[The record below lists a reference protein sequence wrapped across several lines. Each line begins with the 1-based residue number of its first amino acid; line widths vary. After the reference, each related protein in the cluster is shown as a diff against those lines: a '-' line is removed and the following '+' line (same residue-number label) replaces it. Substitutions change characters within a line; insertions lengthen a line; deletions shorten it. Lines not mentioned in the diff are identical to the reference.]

1 MDASV
6 MLSDVED
13 EIMSV
18 VPEYMQIRQKI
29 HSVMEV

>member
-13 EIMSV
+13 EIISV
-18 VPEYMQIRQKI
+18 VPEYMQIRQKT

>member
-13 EIMSV
+13 EIISV
-18 VPEYMQIRQKI
+18 VPKYMQIRQKI